1 MPAKKIDNYLL
12 RPLAIV
18 DIIALI
24 ITGWAI
30 YDHNKTTVL
39 KTSLYTS
46 STYDFTIAYP
56 GTPKTVHT
64 TKTVD
69 NISAQTTYVSSSVDN
84 GAEHFEIYAS
94 NLPQITQYNALPAKQ
109 KTAALNTGIDSAITV
124 LLSATDIKNTPIS
137 FLNTQGVE
145 ADFKT
150 SVKNRNINGFG
161 RSFVIGHSEYLL
173 ISTGASKA
181 NFLDFANSFKYT
193 GK

>member
-1 MPAKKIDNYLL
+1 MPAKKINNNLL

-18 DIIALI
+18 IVIALI
-24 ITGWAI
+24 ITGWVI
-30 YDHNKTTVL
+30 YDHNKTTIL

-46 STYDFTIAYP
+46 SAYDFTIAYP
-56 GTPKTVHT
+56 GTPKAVHT

-69 NISAQTTYVSSSVDN
+69 NISAQTTYISSSVEN
-84 GAEHFEIYAS
+84 NAQHFEIYAS

-109 KTAALNTGIDSAITV
+109 KVTALNTGIDSAITV
-124 LLSATDIKNTPIS
+124 LLSATAIKNTSIS
-137 FLNTQGVE
+137 FLGTKAVD

-161 RSFVIGHSEYLL
+161 RAFVLGHSEYLL
-173 ISTGASKA
+173 ISTGASRA